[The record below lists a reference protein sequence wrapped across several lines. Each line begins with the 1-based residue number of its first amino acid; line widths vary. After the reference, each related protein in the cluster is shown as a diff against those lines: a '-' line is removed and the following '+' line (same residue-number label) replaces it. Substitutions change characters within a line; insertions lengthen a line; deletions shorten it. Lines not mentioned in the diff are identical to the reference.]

1 MFRKNII
8 LLFCSLFASV
18 TIANAGVVYKENFS
32 GFYANGAN
40 AKMTDADNKALNT
53 RSVHWWRDIGTRL
66 VELSTIAK
74 YDTTGGLQSV
84 PLISN
89 PAISSSDI
97 PAGRKGNI
105 PYVVSGAGV
114 MTAAGAMMFKYPAKT
129 DSPAGTDSWVE
140 ERFTINKSALGAR
153 KGLKEVW
160 IQYDEFIPTN
170 YYNRIVPKHWTSKIF
185 FLYANDDSSRRADE
199 PRIMLTNIDGSIPG
213 DAYLRGDFKYRDLAG
228 VDHWDST
235 GANSSIPTI
244 KRSVDLGKWQR
255 RTFHI
260 KLPTTKTS
268 NNGVLEF
275 WIRHGDG
282 SITKNASI
290 LNGHWWDKDQR
301 YFSQGYLLGWSNPG
315 YSKDTAFLITN
326 FILAESAKDIDKDA
340 IIYVSPPKPPLRVI
354 KK

>member
-8 LLFCSLFASV
+8 LLFCSLLASV

-32 GFYANGAN
+32 GFYANGAK
-40 AKMTDADNKALNT
+40 AKMTDANNKALNT
-53 RSVHWWRDIGTRL
+53 RSVHWWRDVGTRL

-74 YDTTGGLQSV
+74 FDTTGGLQSV
-84 PLISN
+84 PLIKNS
-89 PAISSSDI
+89 AISSSDI

-105 PYVVSGAGV
+105 VNGAL
-114 MTAAGAMMFKYPAKT
+114 MFKYPATT
-129 DSPAGTDSWVE
+129 DPAKPDSWAE
-140 ERFTINKSALGAR
+140 ERFTIIKSALGGR

-170 YYNRIVPKHWTSKIF
+170 YYNRIEHGHWTSKIF

-199 PRIMLTNIDGSIPG
+199 PRIMLTNINGSTPG

-228 VDHWDST
+228 KDYWSST

-275 WIRHGDG
+275 WVRHGDG
-282 SITKNASI
+282 SVTKNASI

-315 YSKDTAFLITN
+315 YSKDTDFLITN
-326 FILAESAKDIDKDA
+326 FILSESVKDIDKDA
-340 IIYVSPPKPPLRVI
+340 IIYVSPPKPPLQVI